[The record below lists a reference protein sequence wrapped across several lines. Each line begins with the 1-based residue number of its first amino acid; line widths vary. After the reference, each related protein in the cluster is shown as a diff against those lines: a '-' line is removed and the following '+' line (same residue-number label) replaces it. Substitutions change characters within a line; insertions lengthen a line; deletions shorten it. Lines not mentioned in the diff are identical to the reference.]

1 MVKHRYGGR
10 EWWCLPGGAL
20 ESDET
25 PEQGTLR
32 ELKEECGVHGAIV
45 RKTSHAWL
53 LGAEHD
59 AYSFLVD
66 IGSQKP
72 RLGYDLEVLD
82 G

>member
-1 MVKHRYGGR
+1 MTRVQAIVVRDNRVLMVKHRHDGR

-32 ELKEECGVHGAIV
+32 ELREECGVHGVIV
-45 RKTSHAWL
+45 RQTSHVWL
-53 LGAEHD
+53 LGADHD

-66 IGSQKP
+66 NW
-72 RLGYDLEVLD
+72 
-82 G
+82 